1 MEKNAEDGH
10 RQRLRIPKINL
21 TTPHAGDAGAVA
33 EAARLLVAAE
43 SLVILGGEA
52 VRTENGLKLLIE
64 LAETL
69 QAPVQG
75 GRMPTMH
82 PLSAGAPAVI
92 AAASKKSRRATKPS
106 FLAPMI
112 PIGLLHLARP
122 IATFRQHFAAIFSR
136 LRLNRRQ
143 PPHGL

>member
-82 PLSAGAPAVI
+82 PLSAGANVRNADVI
-92 AAASKKSRRATKPS
+92 
-106 FLAPMI
+106 L
-112 PIGLLHLARP
+112 GLQVP
-122 IATFRQHFAAIFSR
+122 DFWGVV
-136 LRLNRRQ
+136 NRMTDQQVRKVS
-143 PPHGL
+143 